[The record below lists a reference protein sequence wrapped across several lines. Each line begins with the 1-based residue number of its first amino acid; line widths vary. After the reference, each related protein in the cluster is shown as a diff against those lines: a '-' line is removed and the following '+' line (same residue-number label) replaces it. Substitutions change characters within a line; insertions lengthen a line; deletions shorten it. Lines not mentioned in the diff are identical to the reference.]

1 MSRGRPK
8 GYNPYTEISYEEL
21 EDWVGK
27 KTRIVVCKKWLAS
40 LGYQHLEDED
50 SEYEQVVETEQIKEE
65 DKISFTL
72 TDLNNE

>member
-8 GYNPYTEISYEEL
+8 GYNPYAEISYEEL
-21 EDWVGK
+21 GDWVGK

-40 LGYQHLEDED
+40 LGYQNLENES
-50 SEYEQVVETEQIKEE
+50 SEYEQVIGTEQIKEKE
-65 DKISFTL
+65 KISFEL